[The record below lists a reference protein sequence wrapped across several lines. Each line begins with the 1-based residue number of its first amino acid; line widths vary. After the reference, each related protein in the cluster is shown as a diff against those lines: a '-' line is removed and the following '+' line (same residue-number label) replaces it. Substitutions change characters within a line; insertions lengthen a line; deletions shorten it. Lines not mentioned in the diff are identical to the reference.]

1 MLKITKQTES
11 AELSP
16 LKPPCNFTL
25 TGVNWIEQK
34 ARDSTSHLRGI
45 TRDVFPRHAVTVHE
59 FSFHRVSLSIICVAC
74 DFGLE
79 QFLRFR
85 ATMRIRSPFAFVL
98 TLLTFS
104 TLSITTNA
112 QQLRDAFRKVSQA
125 VVIVRTKRVEVAPSA
140 DEPMAITDGLG
151 SGVLISNDGKVLTAA
166 HVVQTADV
174 ASVEFPD
181 GQVIIARVIGSDVQS
196 DLALLQLKEMPKDV
210 APAMLGD
217 SDKVE
222 VGDQIFVIGAP
233 YGISQTLSVGHLSG
247 RHRLNRNDQ
256 STSVELLQTDA
267 AINTGNS
274 GGPMFDM
281 EGNVIGIVSSIMSH
295 SGGSEGLAFAT
306 SANTAKQLLLE
317 RKPFW
322 SGIDGLVVTGAM
334 AKALNLPQ
342 PAGVLVQRIGDG
354 SIGSQ
359 LGINQGTLRAT
370 IHGMDILLGGD
381 VILSVNNIAIIDP
394 RSAQSLGSFTS
405 DENYERIYNSVA
417 ALKPG
422 DPLVVTVFREGK
434 VLRLTTTI
442 VR

>member
-1 MLKITKQTES
+1 MRTK
-11 AELSP
+11 
-16 LKPPCNFTL
+16 
-25 TGVNWIEQK
+25 
-34 ARDSTSHLRGI
+34 
-45 TRDVFPRHAVTVHE
+45 
-59 FSFHRVSLSIICVAC
+59 SL
-74 DFGLE
+74 
-79 QFLRFR
+79 
-85 ATMRIRSPFAFVL
+85 FAFML
-98 TLLTFS
+98 SLLTFCAIS
-104 TLSITTNA
+104 VTTTA
-112 QQLRDAFRKVSQA
+112 QQLRDAFRQVNQS
-125 VVIVRTKRVEVAPSA
+125 VVIVKTKRVEVAPSV
-140 DEPMAITDGLG
+140 DEPMAIIDGLG

-174 ASVEFPD
+174 ASVEFSD
-181 GQVIIARVIGSDVQS
+181 GQEISARVIGSDVQS
-196 DLALLQLKEMPKDV
+196 DVALLQLKEMPKGV
-210 APAMLGD
+210 TPATLGD

-247 RHRLNRNDQ
+247 RHRLNTNNQ
-256 STSVELLQTDA
+256 STSIEFLQTDA

-281 EGNVIGIVSSIMSH
+281 QGNVIGIVSSLMSH

-306 SANTAKQLLLE
+306 AANTAKRLLLE

-322 SGIDGLVVTGAM
+322 SGIDALVVTGAM

-342 PAGVLVQRIGDG
+342 PAGVLVQRIGEG
-354 SIGSQ
+354 SISSQ
-359 LGINQGTLRAT
+359 LGINPGSLRVT

-394 RSAQSLGSFTS
+394 SSSQSLGNLTS
-405 DENYERIYNSVA
+405 DENYEKIYNSVA

-434 VLRLTTTI
+434 VLKLTTTI
-442 VR
+442 LR

>member
-1 MLKITKQTES
+1 MRTK
-11 AELSP
+11 
-16 LKPPCNFTL
+16 
-25 TGVNWIEQK
+25 
-34 ARDSTSHLRGI
+34 
-45 TRDVFPRHAVTVHE
+45 
-59 FSFHRVSLSIICVAC
+59 
-74 DFGLE
+74 
-79 QFLRFR
+79 
-85 ATMRIRSPFAFVL
+85 SPFAFML
-98 TLLTFS
+98 GLLTFCAI
-104 TLSITTNA
+104 SITTNA
-112 QQLRDAFRKVSQA
+112 QQLRDAFRKVSQS

-140 DEPMAITDGLG
+140 GEPRAIVDGLG
-151 SGVLISNDGKVLTAA
+151 SGVLISNDGKILTAA

-181 GQVIIARVIGSDVQS
+181 GQEIPARVVGSDVQS

-247 RHRLNRNDQ
+247 RHRLNRNNQ
-256 STSVELLQTDA
+256 STSVEFLQTDA

-281 EGNVIGIVSSIMSH
+281 EGNVIGIVSTIMSH

-317 RKPFW
+317 RRPFW
-322 SGIDGLVVTGAM
+322 SGIDGLVVTGAL

-342 PAGVLVQRIGDG
+342 AAGVLVQRIGDG
-354 SIGSQ
+354 SIGSR
-359 LGINQGTLRAT
+359 LGINPGTLRVT
-370 IHGMDILLGGD
+370 IQGTDMLLGGD
-381 VILSVNNIAIIDP
+381 VILGVNNIGVIDP

-434 VLRLTTTI
+434 VLKLTTTI
-442 VR
+442 DR

>member
-1 MLKITKQTES
+1 MLS
-11 AELSP
+11 
-16 LKPPCNFTL
+16 
-25 TGVNWIEQK
+25 
-34 ARDSTSHLRGI
+34 
-45 TRDVFPRHAVTVHE
+45 
-59 FSFHRVSLSIICVAC
+59 
-74 DFGLE
+74 
-79 QFLRFR
+79 
-85 ATMRIRSPFAFVL
+85 
-98 TLLTFS
+98 LLTFCAI
-104 TLSITTNA
+104 SITTNA
-112 QQLRDAFRKVSQA
+112 QQLRDAFRAVNQS

-140 DEPMAITDGLG
+140 DEPMAIIDGLG

-174 ASVEFPD
+174 ASVEFSD
-181 GQVIIARVIGSDVQS
+181 GQEIIARVIGSDVQS
-196 DLALLQLKEMPKDV
+196 DVALLQLKEMPKGV
-210 APAMLGD
+210 TPATLGD
-217 SDKVE
+217 SDKME

-247 RHRLNRNDQ
+247 RHRLNTNSQ
-256 STSVELLQTDA
+256 STSVEFLQTDA

-281 EGNVIGIVSSIMSH
+281 QGNVIGIVSSIMSH

-306 SANTAKQLLLE
+306 AANTAKQLLLE
-317 RKPFW
+317 GKPFW
-322 SGIDGLVVTGAM
+322 SGIDALVVTGAM

-359 LGINQGTLRAT
+359 LGINPGTLRAT
-370 IHGMDILLGGD
+370 IHGVDILLGGD

-434 VLRLTTTI
+434 VLKLTMTI

>member
-1 MLKITKQTES
+1 MLS
-11 AELSP
+11 
-16 LKPPCNFTL
+16 
-25 TGVNWIEQK
+25 
-34 ARDSTSHLRGI
+34 
-45 TRDVFPRHAVTVHE
+45 
-59 FSFHRVSLSIICVAC
+59 
-74 DFGLE
+74 
-79 QFLRFR
+79 
-85 ATMRIRSPFAFVL
+85 
-98 TLLTFS
+98 LLTFCVI
-104 TLSITTNA
+104 SITTNA
-112 QQLRDAFRKVSQA
+112 QQLRDSFRQVNQS

-140 DEPMAITDGLG
+140 DEPMSIVDGLG
-151 SGVLISNDGKVLTAA
+151 SGVLISSDGKVLTAA

-174 ASVEFPD
+174 AMVEFSD
-181 GQVIIARVIGSDVQS
+181 GQAITARVIGSDVQS
-196 DLALLQLKEMPKDV
+196 DVALLQLKEMPKGV
-210 APAMLGD
+210 TPATLGD

-247 RHRLNRNDQ
+247 RHRLNRNNQ
-256 STSVELLQTDA
+256 STSVEFLQTDA

-281 EGNVIGIVSSIMSH
+281 QGNVIGIVSSIMSH

-306 SANTAKQLLLE
+306 AANTAKKLLLD

-322 SGIDGLVVTGAM
+322 SGIDALVVAGAM

-359 LGINQGTLRAT
+359 LGINPGTLRAT

-381 VILSVNNIAIIDP
+381 IILSVNNIAIIDP
-394 RSAQSLGSFTS
+394 SSAQSLGSFTS

-434 VLRLTTTI
+434 VLKLTTTI
-442 VR
+442 LK

>member
-1 MLKITKQTES
+1 MRTK
-11 AELSP
+11 
-16 LKPPCNFTL
+16 
-25 TGVNWIEQK
+25 
-34 ARDSTSHLRGI
+34 
-45 TRDVFPRHAVTVHE
+45 
-59 FSFHRVSLSIICVAC
+59 
-74 DFGLE
+74 
-79 QFLRFR
+79 
-85 ATMRIRSPFAFVL
+85 SPFAFML
-98 TLLTFS
+98 SLLTFCAI
-104 TLSITTNA
+104 SITTNA
-112 QQLRDAFRKVSQA
+112 QQLRDAFRHVNQS

-140 DEPMAITDGLG
+140 DEPMAIVDGLG

-174 ASVEFPD
+174 ASVEFAD
-181 GQVIIARVIGSDVQS
+181 GQVINARVIGSDVQS
-196 DLALLQLKEMPKDV
+196 DVALLQLKEMPKGV
-210 APAMLGD
+210 TPATLGD

-247 RHRLNRNDQ
+247 RHRMNTNNQ
-256 STSVELLQTDA
+256 STSVEFLQTDA

-281 EGNVIGIVSSIMSH
+281 QGNVIGIVSSIMTH
-295 SGGSEGLAFAT
+295 TGGSEGLAFAT
-306 SANTAKQLLLE
+306 AANTAKKLLLD

-322 SGIDGLVVTGAM
+322 SGIDALVVTGAM

-354 SIGSQ
+354 SISSQ
-359 LGINQGTLRAT
+359 LGINPGTLRVT
-370 IHGMDILLGGD
+370 IRGMDILLGGD

-394 RSAQSLGSFTS
+394 TSAQSLGSFTS
-405 DENYERIYNSVA
+405 DENYEKIYNSVA

-434 VLRLTTTI
+434 VLKLTTTI
-442 VR
+442 LK

>member
-1 MLKITKQTES
+1 MLS
-11 AELSP
+11 
-16 LKPPCNFTL
+16 
-25 TGVNWIEQK
+25 
-34 ARDSTSHLRGI
+34 
-45 TRDVFPRHAVTVHE
+45 
-59 FSFHRVSLSIICVAC
+59 
-74 DFGLE
+74 
-79 QFLRFR
+79 
-85 ATMRIRSPFAFVL
+85 
-98 TLLTFS
+98 LLTFCAI
-104 TLSITTNA
+104 SITTNA
-112 QQLRDAFRKVSQA
+112 QQLRDAFRQVNQS

-140 DEPMAITDGLG
+140 DEPMAIVDGLG

-174 ASVEFPD
+174 ASVEFSD
-181 GQVIIARVIGSDVQS
+181 GQAIMARVIGSDVQS
-196 DLALLQLKEMPKDV
+196 DVALLQLKEMPKGV
-210 APAMLGD
+210 TPAMLGD

-247 RHRLNRNDQ
+247 RHRLNTNNQ
-256 STSVELLQTDA
+256 STSVEFLQTDA

-281 EGNVIGIVSSIMSH
+281 QGKVIGIVSSIMSH
-295 SGGSEGLAFAT
+295 TGGSEGLAFAT
-306 SANTAKQLLLE
+306 AANTAKQLLLE

-322 SGIDGLVVTGAM
+322 SGIDALVVTGAM

-354 SIGSQ
+354 SMGSQ
-359 LGINQGTLRAT
+359 LGINPGTLRAT

-394 RSAQSLGSFTS
+394 SSAQSLGSFTS
-405 DENYERIYNSVA
+405 DENYEKIYNSVA
-417 ALKPG
+417 ALKSG

-434 VLRLTTTI
+434 VLKLTTTI
-442 VR
+442 DR

>member
-1 MLKITKQTES
+1 MRTKTPFVIMLS
-11 AELSP
+11 
-16 LKPPCNFTL
+16 
-25 TGVNWIEQK
+25 
-34 ARDSTSHLRGI
+34 
-45 TRDVFPRHAVTVHE
+45 
-59 FSFHRVSLSIICVAC
+59 
-74 DFGLE
+74 
-79 QFLRFR
+79 
-85 ATMRIRSPFAFVL
+85 
-98 TLLTFS
+98 LLTFC
-104 TLSITTNA
+104 TISIRTNA
-112 QQLRDAFRKVSQA
+112 QQLRDAFRQVNQS

-140 DEPMAITDGLG
+140 DESMAIIDGLG

-174 ASVEFPD
+174 ASVEFSD
-181 GQVIIARVIGSDVQS
+181 GQEIVARVIGSDVES
-196 DLALLQLKEMPKDV
+196 DVALLQLKEMPKGV
-210 APAMLGD
+210 TPATLGD

-247 RHRLNRNDQ
+247 RRRLNSNNQ
-256 STSVELLQTDA
+256 SPSVEFLQTDA

-281 EGNVIGIVSSIMSH
+281 QGNVIGIVSSIMSH

-306 SANTAKQLLLE
+306 AANTTKQLLLD

-322 SGIDGLVVTGAM
+322 SGIDALVVTGAM

-354 SIGSQ
+354 SVGSQ
-359 LGINQGTLRAT
+359 LGINPGTLRAT

-394 RSAQSLGSFTS
+394 RSAQSLVSFTS
-405 DENYERIYNSVA
+405 DENYEKIYDSVA

-434 VLRLTTTI
+434 VLKLTTTI